1 MIRAEPTAIVQAEV
15 DSRNIQRKGTL
26 MFDWFKRIPPAQALG
41 WGAIGLLA
49 ILIVLIFVRRLTGF
63 AG

>member
-1 MIRAEPTAIVQAEV
+1 MIRAGLAATIQAEV
-15 DSRNIQRKGTL
+15 DSRNIQCKGAS

>member
-15 DSRNIQRKGTL
+15 DSRNIQRKGTT

-49 ILIVLIFVRRLTGF
+49 ILIVLIFVRRLAGF
-63 AG
+63 VG

>member
-1 MIRAEPTAIVQAEV
+1 
-15 DSRNIQRKGTL
+15 

-49 ILIVLIFVRRLTGF
+49 ILIVLIFVRRL
-63 AG
+63 AGMGG

>member
-1 MIRAEPTAIVQAEV
+1 
-15 DSRNIQRKGTL
+15 

-49 ILIVLIFVRRLTGF
+49 ILIVLMFVRRLTGF

>member
-1 MIRAEPTAIVQAEV
+1 MVREEPTAIVQAEV
-15 DSRNIQRKGTL
+15 DSRNFQSKGAP

-49 ILIVLIFVRRLTGF
+49 ILIVLIFVRRL
-63 AG
+63 AGIGG